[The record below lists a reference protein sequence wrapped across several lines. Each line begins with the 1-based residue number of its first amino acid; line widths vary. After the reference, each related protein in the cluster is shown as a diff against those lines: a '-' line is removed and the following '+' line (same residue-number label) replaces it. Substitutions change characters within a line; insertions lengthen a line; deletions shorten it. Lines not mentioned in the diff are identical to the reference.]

1 MNREEIISN
10 ILGEM
15 PSTSEII
22 VNFPSEYKVYSKKE
36 GEVTLRPMTFDDE
49 KAISLNKKE
58 QDPINLLLQRCL
70 NNININELLI
80 FDKFY
85 SILKL
90 RELSYGDDYNVLLI
104 CDHCKAEND
113 LTVKLSQLNVN
124 PVPDDFEEP
133 HKVTLPVIKKEA
145 LIRFPRVKDEP
156 YIKDVTLALDNLWRF
171 IVSIDSNE
179 DKSIIAEVI
188 NKLPLVDIKTLLKAI
203 NLPYG
208 VDTKIKFKCKSC
220 GGVSVTDLPINSNFF
235 DVN

>member
-1 MNREEIISN
+1 MNREEIVNN
-10 ILGEM
+10 ILGGM
-15 PSTSEII
+15 PATSEVILD
-22 VNFPSEYKVYSKKE
+22 FPSEYKLYDKKE

-49 KAISLNKKE
+49 KAIAVKKKE
-58 QDPINLLLQRCL
+58 QNPINLLLQRCL
-70 NNININELLI
+70 TNINVNELLL

-104 CDHCKAEND
+104 CQHCGAEND

-124 PVPDDFEEP
+124 PVPDEFEEP
-133 HKVTLPVIKKEA
+133 AKIILPVIKKEV
-145 LIRFPRVKDEP
+145 LLRYPRVKDEAFL
-156 YIKDVTLALDNLWRF
+156 KDTTTALDNLWRF
-171 IVSIDSNE
+171 INSIDGNE

-208 VDTKIKFKCKSC
+208 VDTRIKFKCEKC
-220 GGVSVTDLPINSNFF
+220 EGVSVTDLPIDTNFF